1 MWRKVGGSKGKNTS
15 FQQEPPSE
23 ESSLSASKG
32 FAGSLEDSKA
42 QPWTYDLSYV
52 PGCTCL

>member
-1 MWRKVGGSKGKNTS
+1 MWRNVGGSKGKNTS

-32 FAGSLEDSKA
+32 FVGSLEDSKA
-42 QPWTYDLSYV
+42 QPWTYLSCV